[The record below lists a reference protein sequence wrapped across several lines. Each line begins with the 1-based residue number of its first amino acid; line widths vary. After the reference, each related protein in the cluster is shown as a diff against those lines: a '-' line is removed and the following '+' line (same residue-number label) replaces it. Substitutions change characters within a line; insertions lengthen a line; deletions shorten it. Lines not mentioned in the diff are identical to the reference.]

1 MTFLIGILVNDRVK
15 AGKQAINE
23 LYNVGYYGRPKG
35 DTLELTLIEAAYLH
49 YKKKLEIQI
58 EDRSLSFEDFFT
70 EASKRQQYFDLKY
83 IVYKD
88 LRERGYYVQPSVT
101 DFRVYP
107 RGGHPGKTPAKFFVH
122 VISERIPLSLRELR
136 MSLEA
141 AHNVHKTMV
150 LAIVDEESDIT
161 FYEIRKVDPRGD
173 VKLIG
178 EAVQGIY
185 GRSTF
190 LEDRVVVWDSDV
202 SSSLHA
208 EGFYGHPLDADRLQ
222 LSLVESGYLLK
233 KGVLEVADMS
243 GTSFALAFDE
253 FATKA
258 SVIESEFML
267 KYFAYEDLRDR
278 GLVPKTGFKFG
289 SHFRVY
295 LNFKS
300 VDKLP
305 HSEYLVHSI
314 SEDYEFALPVMS
326 RAVRLAN
333 SVRKRMI
340 YAVHDNVQCTYIDI
354 GRIKM

>member
-1 MTFLIGILVNDRVK
+1 MIGILVNDRVK

-58 EDRSLSFEDFFT
+58 EDKSLSFENFFT

-161 FYEIRKVDPRGD
+161 FYEIRKVDPKGD
-173 VKLIG
+173 VKLI
-178 EAVQGIY
+178 EDAVQGIY

-233 KGVLEVADMS
+233 KGILEVADMS

-253 FATKA
+253 FAAKA

>member
-35 DTLELTLIEAAYLH
+35 DALELTLIEAAYLH

-58 EDRSLSFEDFFT
+58 DDRSLSFEEFFT

-88 LRERGYYVQPSVT
+88 LRERGFYVQPSVT

-122 VISERIPLSLRELR
+122 VISERIPLSLKELR

-161 FYEIRKVDPRGD
+161 FYEIRKVEPAGS
-173 VKLIG
+173 VESI
-178 EAVQGIY
+178 EQAVQGKR

-190 LEDRVVVWDSDV
+190 LEDRVVVWNSDF

-208 EGFYGHPLDADRLQ
+208 AGFYGHPLDADRLQ

-233 KGVLEVADMS
+233 KGILEVADMS
-243 GTSFALAFDE
+243 GTSSLGFAE
-253 FATKA
+253 FAAKA

-267 KYFAYEDLRDR
+267 KYMVYENLRDR

-295 LNFKS
+295 LDFRS

-314 SEDYEFALPVMS
+314 AEEYEFMLPVMS

-340 YAVHDNVQCTYIDI
+340 YAVYDNVHCAYIDI

>member
-49 YKKKLEIQI
+49 YKKKLDIQI
-58 EDRSLSFEDFFT
+58 EDRSLSFEEFFT
-70 EASKRQQYFDLKY
+70 EASKRQHYFDLKY

-136 MSLEA
+136 TSLEA

-161 FYEIRKVDPRGD
+161 FYEIRKVDPKGE
-173 VKLIG
+173 VKSIQ
-178 EAVQGIY
+178 EAVEGIH

-233 KGVLEVADMS
+233 MDVLEVADMS
-243 GTSFALAFDE
+243 GKSSIRFDE
-253 FATKA
+253 FAAKA

-267 KYFAYEDLRDR
+267 KYRVYENLRDR
-278 GLVPKTGFKFG
+278 GFVPKTGFKFG

-295 LNFKS
+295 QNFKS

-314 SEDYEFALPVMS
+314 SQDYVFVLPVMS

>member
-1 MTFLIGILVNDRVK
+1 MTFLIGILVNERIK

-35 DTLELTLIEAAYLH
+35 DTLELTLIEAVYLH
-49 YKKKLEIQI
+49 YKKKIEIQMD
-58 EDRSLSFEDFFT
+58 ERLLSFEEFFT
-70 EASKRQQYFDLKY
+70 EASKRQQYFDIKY

-88 LRERGYYVQPSVT
+88 LRERGFYVQPSVT

-107 RGGHPGKTPAKFFVH
+107 RGGHPGKTSAKFFIR
-122 VISERIPLSLRELR
+122 VISERIPLALRELR

-150 LAIVDEESDIT
+150 LAIVDEESDLT
-161 FYEIRKVDPRGD
+161 FYEIRKVEPTGGMRPIED
-173 VKLIG
+173 V
-178 EAVQGIY
+178 VQGISV
-185 GRSTF
+185 RSTF

-202 SSSLHA
+202 SHSLHS
-208 EGFYGHPLDADRLQ
+208 EGFYGQSLDAERLQ

-233 KGVLEVADMS
+233 RGVLEVSDMHDVS
-243 GTSFALAFDE
+243 SALTFDE

-258 SVIESEFML
+258 SFVESEFIL
-267 KYFAYEDLRDR
+267 KYMVYEDLRER

-295 LNFKS
+295 QNFKT

-314 SEDYEFALPVMS
+314 AEDHEFILPVMS

-340 YAVHDNVQCTYIDI
+340 YAVHDNVQCAYIDI

>member
-1 MTFLIGILVNDRVK
+1 MIGILVNDRVK

-49 YKKKLEIQI
+49 YKRKLEIQI
-58 EDRSLSFEDFFT
+58 EDRYLSFEDFFT

-202 SSSLHA
+202 SSSLHS

-253 FATKA
+253 FAAKA

-314 SEDYEFALPVMS
+314 SEDYEFTLPVMS

>member
-1 MTFLIGILVNDRVK
+1 VTFLIGILVNDRVK

-58 EDRSLSFEDFFT
+58 DDRSMSFEEFFT

-88 LRERGYYVQPSVT
+88 LRERGFYVQPSVT

-122 VISERIPLSLRELR
+122 VISERIPLSLKELR

-161 FYEIRKVDPRGD
+161 FYEIRKVEPAGS
-173 VKLIG
+173 VESI
-178 EAVQGIY
+178 EQAVQGKR

-208 EGFYGHPLDADRLQ
+208 AGFYGHPLDADRLQ
-222 LSLVESGYLLK
+222 LSLVESCYLLK
-233 KGVLEVADMS
+233 KGVLEVVDIS
-243 GTSFALAFDE
+243 DISSALAFDE
-253 FATKA
+253 FAAKA

-267 KYFAYEDLRDR
+267 KYMVYENLRDR

-295 LNFKS
+295 LDFRS

-314 SEDYEFALPVMS
+314 AEEYEFMLPVMS

-340 YAVHDNVQCTYIDI
+340 YAVYDNVHCAYIDI

>member
-1 MTFLIGILVNDRVK
+1 MIGILVNDRVK
-15 AGKQAINE
+15 TGKQAINE

-35 DTLELTLIEAAYLH
+35 ETLELTLIEAAYLH
-49 YKKKLEIQI
+49 YKKKLDI
-58 EDRSLSFEDFFT
+58 EMDNRVFSFEDFFT
-70 EASKRQQYFDLKY
+70 ESSRRQQYFDLKY

-88 LRERGYYVQPSVT
+88 LRERGFYVQPSVT

-122 VISERIPLSLRELR
+122 VISERIPLPLRDLL

-161 FYEIRKVDPRGD
+161 FYEIRKVEPTGD
-173 VKLIG
+173 LKDMQNAADGML
-178 EAVQGIY
+178 A
-185 GRSTF
+185 RSTF

-202 SSSLHA
+202 SRLLHSDS
-208 EGFYGHPLDADRLQ
+208 FYGQPLDADHLQ

-233 KGVLEVADMS
+233 KGILEVADMS
-243 GTSFALAFDE
+243 GMHSLGFDE
-253 FATKA
+253 FAAKA
-258 SVIESEFML
+258 SIIESEFML
-267 KYFAYEDLRDR
+267 KYQVYENLRNR

-295 LNFKS
+295 LSFKA

-314 SEDYEFALPVMS
+314 SEDHEFVLPVMS

-333 SVRKRMI
+333 SVRKRMGI
-340 YAVHDNVQCTYIDI
+340 CCA
-354 GRIKM
+354 R